1 MPTIRTVDQIKS
13 NLLRPALTSHFD
25 VQIPLPGANSPGKT
39 DEFRNFLKPNGIDL
53 SGLQQDKL
61 NLMCS
66 EATLPGSSLATL
78 ELTNDFHGVTERHVH
93 RRVYDDRIDLTF
105 YVDVENYLP
114 IRFFETWMKWCV
126 DESMTRRENV
136 GSEDMEYFYRIRY
149 RDDYIAPRGL
159 KVIKFEKDY
168 RSFLEYEFI
177 GSFPISIT
185 SMPVSYE
192 SSSLLKCTVSMSYI
206 RYVLKQTKVSDQS
219 IPSSVNPDQQ
229 SIFNNAQ
236 FNTSDLTLPGLSGL
250 GALSTG
256 GVSQQTA
263 NTSGNT
269 IDRRVEAGLP
279 YVGRN
284 IGPIERFSGI

>member
-1 MPTIRTVDQIKS
+1 
-13 NLLRPALTSHFD
+13 
-25 VQIPLPGANSPGKT
+25 
-39 DEFRNFLKPNGIDL
+39 
-53 SGLQQDKL
+53 
-61 NLMCS
+61 
-66 EATLPGSSLATL
+66 
-78 ELTNDFHGVTERHVH
+78 
-93 RRVYDDRIDLTF
+93 
-105 YVDVENYLP
+105 
-114 IRFFETWMKWCV
+114 
-126 DESMTRRENV
+126 
-136 GSEDMEYFYRIRY
+136 
-149 RDDYIAPRGL
+149 L

-168 RSFLEYEFI
+168 RSFMEYEFI